1 MIVMTI
7 EEMQERKRELGYSYE
22 KLAEISGIPLGTVQK
37 ILPMAGRSG
46 ESIRWKTTIRYRK
59 NTGWS

>member
-22 KLAEISGIPLGTVQK
+22 KLAEISGIPLGLSL
-37 ILPMAGRSG
+37 IH
-46 ESIRWKTTIRYRK
+46 I
-59 NTGWS
+59 